1 MKNERFQYVL
11 LFLLLGMLS
20 WAMYLRI
27 VFDGWIAA
35 NVSEPEPFKRLL
47 YSFVERFAL
56 TETKLKVGAVLAPAA
71 AAYFYRYYRD
81 SVKSGTKYIVIGTAA
96 LLFMLWPAANFSYIP
111 ALPGLVLAFTA
122 ICIYVH
128 SLMVLS
134 VIWYSKKME
143 QDQFNEKNQGFP
155 QEKKKKK
162 GKYVFS
168 LEYDFISEGTKK
180 KGYLNFVDVFRSIWI
195 WGKMGSGKTF
205 NFLVPMIYRMMD
217 MRFSMLIYDLK
228 FPSLSKRALDF
239 YRHLA
244 PEGVGFFQMCITDMR
259 YSHRCN
265 PIVPKEIPTIS
276 DIENA
281 CGTVFRNLKA
291 PDETESAFFK
301 GTALGLFVA
310 LVAISKEM
318 QSKHEI
324 EVCSLP
330 HVAILASVKIKYLL
344 PILLSHR
351 ELITKV
357 SSLRDAFDGGAA
369 EEQLA
374 GSTASLQQKLSRLF
388 NLDAYY
394 IFTGPGDFS
403 IDLNE
408 PGKPKILV
416 IGGDKDKTDV
426 IAPYLSLMVEM
437 VGKKTNMP
445 GKHPFVMYLDELSS
459 FYYGGLVD
467 FLETGRENLNALI
480 AGVQGMDQLEKRYS
494 RAEANTV
501 VEVQGSVICGMA
513 GVRTATELS
522 RRIGKTN
529 QKRPSVTQGEG
540 TPSMTHGFFRED
552 LVTVDRITNF
562 SQGEFC
568 GVLADNFDNPIAQ
581 KRFLGNLRK
590 DACHDITNGGG
601 MPEINGFKSRETDG
615 TFKDHWDKM
624 IKTGFFRDYISALEK
639 GDFIF
644 VPEHVRFYI
653 DYLGLDSGQLD
664 TEMEKVKK
672 MGRKGSFDLQKYCAD
687 FFSQRLQDTII
698 GNEKHHFLKR
708 HLEGLYGDIEYWVKK
723 EYSAL
728 TGKKVEGDLFQIDRF
743 EKNDAEN
750 IPF

>member
-1 MKNERFQYVL
+1 MRFQYVL
-11 LFLLLGMLS
+11 FFLLVGMFC
-20 WAMYLRI
+20 WALYLRI
-27 VFDGWIAA
+27 VFDVWVGE
-35 NVSEPEPFKRLL
+35 NVNEPESFKRIL
-47 YSFVERFAL
+47 YSLVERLAL
-56 TETKLKVGAVLAPAA
+56 GEGNLKVAAILAPAA

-81 SVKSGTKYIVIGTAA
+81 GVNGSIKYMVTGAIA
-96 LLFMLWPAANFSYIP
+96 LLFMLWPAENFGQ
-111 ALPGLVLAFTA
+111 LPSVIGLVLGFSS
-122 ICIYVH
+122 ICVYINC
-128 SLMVLS
+128 LMALS
-134 VIWYSKKME
+134 VLWYSKKMK

-155 QEKKKKK
+155 QERKKKEGKYIFSLGYEFFLEGKRKK
-162 GKYVFS
+162 GH
-168 LEYDFISEGTKK
+168 I
-180 KGYLNFVDVFRSIWI
+180 NFVNVFRSIWI
-195 WGKMGSGKTF
+195 WGKMGAGKTF
-205 NFLVPMIYRMMD
+205 NFLVPMIHRMMG
-217 MRFSMLIYDLK
+217 MQFAMLVYDLK
-228 FPSLSKRALDF
+228 FPSLSKRTLDF

-244 PEGVGFFQMCITDMR
+244 PKGVGFYQICITDMR

-265 PIVPKEIPTIS
+265 PIAPQEIPTIS
-276 DIENA
+276 DIDNA
-281 CGTVFRNLKA
+281 CNTVFRNLKT
-291 PDETESAFFK
+291 PDESESAFFK

-318 QSKHEI
+318 QSKYEL

-344 PILLSHR
+344 PILLSQR

-394 IFTGPGDFS
+394 IFSGTGDFS
-403 IDLNE
+403 VDLNE
-408 PGKPKILV
+408 LGKPKILV
-416 IGGDKDKTDV
+416 IGGDKDKTEV

-445 GKHPFVMYLDELSS
+445 GKHPFVMVLDELSS

-480 AGVQGMDQLEKRYS
+480 AGVQGMDQLEKRYA
-494 RAEANTV
+494 RAEANTI

-529 QKRPSVTQGEG
+529 QKRPSITQGEG

-568 GVLADNFDNPIAQ
+568 GVLADSFENPILQ
-581 KRFLGNLRK
+581 KRFLGNVKK
-590 DACHDITNGGG
+590 DFSHDIPSGDG
-601 MPEINGFKSRETDG
+601 MPEINGFSSKETESV
-615 TFKDHWDKM
+615 FKHHWDNM
-624 IKTGFFRDYISALEK
+624 IKCGFFRDYMAALEK

-644 VPEHVRFYI
+644 VPGHVRFYI
-653 DYLGLDSGQLD
+653 DYMALDNAKLE
-664 TEMEKVKK
+664 TEIKKVKK
-672 MGRKGSFDLQKYCAD
+672 LERRGSFDLQKYCTD
-687 FFSQRLQDTII
+687 YFSRELDRTILE
-698 GNEKHHFLKR
+698 NEKHHFLKR
-708 HLEGLYGDIEYWVKK
+708 HLEKLYGDVEDWVKR
-723 EYSAL
+723 EYKSI
-728 TGKKVEGDLFQIDRF
+728 TGKEVSDDLFQIGNNEDRH
-743 EKNDAEN
+743 AEE

>member
-1 MKNERFQYVL
+1 MKNVRFQYVL
-11 LFLLLGMLS
+11 FFLLVGMFS
-20 WAMYLRI
+20 WGLYLRI
-27 VFDGWIAA
+27 VFDGWIAV
-35 NVSEPEPFKRLL
+35 NVNEPEAFKGILHAL
-47 YSFVERFAL
+47 VERFGL
-56 TETKLKVGAVLAPAA
+56 NELKLKMVAVLSPAG
-71 AAYFYRYYRD
+71 AAYFYRHYRD
-81 SVKSGTKYIVIGTAA
+81 TPPRAGKYIGSGIAT
-96 LLFMLWPAANFSYIP
+96 LLMMLWPAANFSHIP
-111 ALPGLVLAFTA
+111 AMAGLLLGFIA
-122 ICIYVH
+122 ICVYIHCLV
-128 SLMVLS
+128 MIS
-134 VIWYSKKME
+134 VSWYSKKME

-155 QEKKKKK
+155 QETKKKE

-168 LEYDFISEGTKK
+168 LEYRFLSEGKWK
-180 KGYLNFVDVFRSIWI
+180 KGYINFVDVFRSVWI
-195 WGKMGSGKTF
+195 WGKMGAGKTF

-217 MRFSMLIYDLK
+217 MRFAMLVYDLK
-228 FPSLSKRALDF
+228 FPSLSKRTLDF

-244 PEGVGFFQMCITDMR
+244 PEGVGFYQICITDMR

-276 DIENA
+276 DIENV
-281 CGTVFRNLKA
+281 CGTVFRNLKS

-318 QSKHEI
+318 QSKHDV

-344 PILLSHR
+344 PILLSQR

-394 IFTGPGDFS
+394 IFSGPGDFS

-408 PGKPKILV
+408 PGRPKILV
-416 IGGDKDKTDV
+416 IGGDKDKTEV
-426 IAPYLSLMVEM
+426 IAPYLSLMIEM

-445 GKHPFVMYLDELSS
+445 GKHSFVMVLDELSS

-501 VEVQGSVICGMA
+501 VDIQGSVVCGMA
-513 GVRTATELS
+513 GVRTATELT

-568 GVLADNFDNPIAQ
+568 GVLADSFESPIVQ
-581 KRFLGNLRK
+581 KRFLGNLKK
-590 DACHDITNGGG
+590 DPCHDITSAGE
-601 MPEINGFKSRETDG
+601 MPEINGFRSKETEE
-615 TFKDHWDKM
+615 TFKHHWDKM
-624 IKTGFFRDYISALEK
+624 IRSGFFRDYMAALEK

-644 VPEHVRFYI
+644 VPGHVRFYL
-653 DYLGLDSGQLD
+653 DYLNLDQEQLD
-664 TEMEKVKK
+664 TEMKNVKRS
-672 MGRKGSFDLQKYCAD
+672 GRKGSFDIQKYCAD
-687 FFSQRLQDTII
+687 FFSERLQRTIMD
-698 GNEKHHFLKR
+698 NEKHHFLKR
-708 HLEGLYGDIEYWVKK
+708 HLEGLYEDVEYWVKM
-723 EYSAL
+723 EYTAL
-728 TGKKVEGDLFQIDRF
+728 TGKKVDDDLFQIDQVERDNT
-743 EKNDAEN
+743 EQ